1 MGVGREKRKVERMM
15 AMMREVREGSR
26 TVMKARFSSVI
37 FVEGNGQNVMV
48 VEIESCGME
57 AVVRAEMTRMVVSY
71 CGGLSGTHC
80 GIETGWGATPA
91 RCASPHAPGSA
102 ARSPRTRASANR
114 LHR

>member
-26 TVMKARFSSVI
+26 TVMKASFSSVI

-57 AVVRAEMTRMVVSY
+57 AMVRVEMSVEMMSKRVDW
-71 CGGLSGTHC
+71 SGVLN
-80 GIETGWGATPA
+80 WM
-91 RCASPHAPGSA
+91 
-102 ARSPRTRASANR
+102 
-114 LHR
+114 

>member
-26 TVMKARFSSVI
+26 TVMKASFSSVT

-57 AVVRAEMTRMVVSY
+57 AMVRAEMSVEMMSKRVDW
-71 CGGLSGTHC
+71 SGVLN
-80 GIETGWGATPA
+80 WM
-91 RCASPHAPGSA
+91 
-102 ARSPRTRASANR
+102 
-114 LHR
+114 

>member
-26 TVMKARFSSVI
+26 TVMKASFSSVI

-57 AVVRAEMTRMVVSY
+57 AVVRAEISVEMMSERVDW
-71 CGGLSGTHC
+71 SGVLN
-80 GIETGWGATPA
+80 WM
-91 RCASPHAPGSA
+91 
-102 ARSPRTRASANR
+102 
-114 LHR
+114 

>member
-26 TVMKARFSSVI
+26 TVMNASFSSVI

-57 AVVRAEMTRMVVSY
+57 AVVRAEISVEMMSERVDW
-71 CGGLSGTHC
+71 SGVLNWMHF
-80 GIETGWGATPA
+80 
-91 RCASPHAPGSA
+91 A
-102 ARSPRTRASANR
+102 AAF
-114 LHR
+114 LWVFGE

>member
-26 TVMKARFSSVI
+26 TVMNASFSSVI

-57 AVVRAEMTRMVVSY
+57 AVVRAEISVEMMSERVDW
-71 CGGLSGTHC
+71 SGVLN
-80 GIETGWGATPA
+80 WM
-91 RCASPHAPGSA
+91 
-102 ARSPRTRASANR
+102 
-114 LHR
+114 

>member
-26 TVMKARFSSVI
+26 TVMKASFSSVI

-57 AVVRAEMTRMVVSY
+57 AMVRAEMSVEMMSERVDW
-71 CGGLSGTHC
+71 SGVLN
-80 GIETGWGATPA
+80 WM
-91 RCASPHAPGSA
+91 
-102 ARSPRTRASANR
+102 
-114 LHR
+114 

>member
-26 TVMKARFSSVI
+26 TVMNASFSSVI

-57 AVVRAEMTRMVVSY
+57 AMVRAEMSVEMMSERVDW
-71 CGGLSGTHC
+71 SGVLN
-80 GIETGWGATPA
+80 WM
-91 RCASPHAPGSA
+91 
-102 ARSPRTRASANR
+102 
-114 LHR
+114 

>member
-26 TVMKARFSSVI
+26 TVMKASFSSVT

-57 AVVRAEMTRMVVSY
+57 AVVRAEISVEMMSERVDW
-71 CGGLSGTHC
+71 SGVLN
-80 GIETGWGATPA
+80 WM
-91 RCASPHAPGSA
+91 
-102 ARSPRTRASANR
+102 
-114 LHR
+114 